1 MEKEFDFYKKIDEIL
16 AVDYETNNIERK
28 FLFVYMGYL
37 QIEVIQDIIDNKI
50 PTLVVCYIYAKNDK
64 YPLTDDILELIKD
77 HRIMLIEKDPADELN
92 KKMDIVLHALKYRDS
107 QFIMDAN
114 CRSFNEDYMKDFK
127 KNTESSIRNFNAMH
141 SFDLMRIKNAIIH
154 IPKILKSNLKVD
166 VKDRSIPSVV
176 CAAGPSLMT
185 QLEYLKEVQ
194 DKVYIISV
202 GHAMFALINAG
213 IKIDFVVEV
222 DPIGGHCSEAAAWL
236 TRGEKNPP
244 KKYDIPLVTDISNST
259 STTSRF
265 DKIIWRSLYPS
276 SFVNNVI
283 NGRIKLKRLLT
294 NSTVTC
300 TALDFATEL
309 SDNITL
315 IGSDLAIEKDGTCHA
330 GEKIDDARN
339 ILDYPKKKGLDN
351 KYVYSSS
358 GFFALGNALETV
370 IGLIRDREK
379 DNKKNKTKL
388 GLYNSTTRGLFI
400 EGLDRMQLEDFIDK
414 FANIAKED
422 NVVSANLAKK
432 DIKEIEECLKHNV
445 EALEGYLKNM
455 DRILKLFAMAEKGK
469 FPVGSPYLLEFKECL
484 KKENKFKDDKSI
496 NYLTLCVE
504 RYIEECQLDTEH
516 KLLLEDF
523 GRYKI
528 LTNFMTDIYNSM
540 VISKN
545 KEEYD
550 ENIGMEFYAF
560 RKYAIDFIEQSN
572 PELAEYLIKENPQP
586 NELVYY
592 LSFFQNKPP
601 GITMEVDNKI
611 VSLAQY
617 NQHNEICDKFVK
629 ENNFN
634 EEKDVV
640 VFFAPGNWSYIL
652 DFTFKYPKTNIII
665 IEPDLAIFNNFC
677 KLGMFIH
684 RFTEKTVVVG
694 MDDNLKKWKRIYHS
708 AIREQ
713 KRAGKRILFYEQ
725 PFTWKFKYIQEKL
738 EILKS
743 L

>member
-77 HRIMLIEKDPADELN
+77 HRIMLLEKDPSDKLN
-92 KKMDIVLHALKYRDS
+92 AKMDVLLHALKYRDS
-107 QFIMDAN
+107 QFLMDAN
-114 CRSFNEDYMKDFK
+114 CSEFDEDYMKDFK

-185 QLEYLKEVQ
+185 QLEYLKKVQ

-276 SFVNNVI
+276 SFVKNVI
-283 NGRIKLKRLLT
+283 NGKIKLKRLLT

-315 IGSDLAIEKDGTCHA
+315 IGCDLSDSADGCRHA
-330 GEKIDDARN
+330 GEKVMNGILAKYN
-339 ILDYPKKKGLDN
+339 IEEKGLN
-351 KYVYSSS
+351 GNLIYTSEGWKS
-358 GFFALGNALETV
+358 LGNAIETV
-370 IGLIRDREK
+370 VGLIRDREK
-379 DNKKNKTKL
+379 DDKDVKNIL
-388 GLYNSTTRGLFI
+388 GLYNSTARGLVI
-400 EGLDRMQLEDFIDK
+400 DGLDRMQLKNFIDK
-414 FANIAKED
+414 FANVAKKD
-422 NVVSANLAKK
+422 NVVSANLPKK
-432 DIKEIEECLKHNV
+432 DIKEIEECLNHNV
-445 EALEGYLKNM
+445 KILEDYLKNM
-455 DRILKLFAMAEKGK
+455 DKILDLFAMAEKEK

-484 KKENKFKDDKSI
+484 RKENKFKEDKAI
-496 NYLTLCVE
+496 NYLSLCVE
-504 RYIEECQLDTEH
+504 RYIEECQLDTEQ

-523 GRYKI
+523 GRYKM
-528 LTNFMTDIYNSM
+528 LTNFMKDIHNSM
-540 VISKN
+540 DISKN
-545 KEEYD
+545 KKKYD

-572 PELAEYLIKENPQP
+572 PEFSYYLIRNDFKTDKR
-586 NELVYY
+586 VYY
-592 LSFFQNKPP
+592 LSFFQNRPP
-601 GITMEVDNKI
+601 VITIENKNKNH
-611 VSLAQY
+611 SLAQHTHHSEAI
-617 NQHNEICDKFVK
+617 NKFIK
-629 ENNFN
+629 INNFN
-634 EEKDVV
+634 EETDAV

-652 DFTFKYPKTNIII
+652 DFTVKYPKTNIII
-665 IEPDLAIFNNFC
+665 VEPDISIFSNLVKF
-677 KLGMFIH
+677 GMFIH

-694 MDDNLKKWKRIYHS
+694 MDDNLKKWKRVYHS
-708 AIREQ
+708 AIRDQ
-713 KRAGKRILFYEQ
+713 KREGKRILFFEQ
-725 PFTWKFKYIQEKL
+725 PFTWKLDYIQEKL